1 MNDYINNLLNDL
13 YIFVDNLI
21 ELSVIDK
28 SFNKKN
34 ISIDY
39 FSNSKKGDV
48 SSNLYIILNKNKI
61 DTNFDLYDFLLNKI
75 NSLDYIKDVNI
86 SKSGFINFFYNSD
99 YIFNNLNYILKEN
112 LNSLDSVKNLLKRY
126 KNNINLIAGDTNT
139 VLHKIDLK
147 NIDFA
152 FIDGGHSYETVMN
165 DLTIL
170 YQNLKGKNKV
180 LLCDD
185 YGKASHIPEVE
196 RAVNDFSKK
205 RSLHIN
211 VIEDRFAEII
221 I

>member
-1 MNDYINNLLNDL
+1 MKLNYKTFWRKSGLKGRWGEIYLSRLEKYKPKIFLEIGVFCGVTARNTCDYLFQVHRNNFNYTGIDL
-13 YIFVDNLI
+13 FGISKKSKEDEI
-21 ELSVIDK
+21 EPKFL
-28 SFNKKN
+28 KN
-34 ISIDY
+34 QK
-39 FSNSKKGDV
+39 FSNPLK
-48 SSNLYIILNKNKI
+48 NLY
-61 DTNFDLYDFLLNKI
+61 Y
-75 NSLDYIKDVNI
+75 
-86 SKSGFINFFYNSD
+86 
-99 YIFNNLNYILKEN
+99 NYILKEN
-112 LNSLDSVKNLLKRY
+112 LNSLDSVKSLLKKY
-126 KNNINLIAGDTNT
+126 KNNINLIAGDTNN
-139 VLHKIDLK
+139 VLQKVDLK
-147 NIDFA
+147 NIDFV

>member
-1 MNDYINNLLNDL
+1 M
-13 YIFVDNLI
+13 
-21 ELSVIDK
+21 
-28 SFNKKN
+28 
-34 ISIDY
+34 
-39 FSNSKKGDV
+39 
-48 SSNLYIILNKNKI
+48 
-61 DTNFDLYDFLLNKI
+61 
-75 NSLDYIKDVNI
+75 
-86 SKSGFINFFYNSD
+86 
-99 YIFNNLNYILKEN
+99 
-112 LNSLDSVKNLLKRY
+112 
-126 KNNINLIAGDTNT
+126 
-139 VLHKIDLK
+139 HKIDLK

>member
-1 MNDYINNLLNDL
+1 MLAFGRELL
-13 YIFVDNLI
+13 Y
-21 ELSVIDK
+21 
-28 SFNKKN
+28 
-34 ISIDY
+34 Y
-39 FSNSKKGDV
+39 
-48 SSNLYIILNKNKI
+48 
-61 DTNFDLYDFLLNKI
+61 
-75 NSLDYIKDVNI
+75 
-86 SKSGFINFFYNSD
+86 
-99 YIFNNLNYILKEN
+99 NYILKEN